1 VTAVRYPLDA
11 HRMGLDVGAR
21 RIGVALAHVDDG
33 RAAPLTTVQAQPPA
47 QALQHLQR
55 LIQKHRVVE
64 IVIGLPLTLRGE
76 HGPQAD
82 VIMQFA
88 EALRG
93 ITAVPLQFFD
103 ERLTS
108 AAAEQ
113 LLRESG
119 VKAEKR
125 KALVDQVAAA
135 IILQDYLDARQRTTA
150 SDHDGERRD
159 D

>member
-11 HRMGLDVGAR
+11 HRMGLDVGAK

-33 RAAPLTTVQAQPPA
+33 RASPLATVMAQPPA
-47 QALQHLQR
+47 QALQQLQR

-82 VIMQFA
+82 EIMRFA
-88 EALRG
+88 EGLR
-93 ITAVPLQFFD
+93 AVVDLPLQFFD

-113 LLRESG
+113 LMRDSG
-119 VKAEKR
+119 IRPEKR
-125 KALVDQVAAA
+125 KEMVDRVAAA
-135 IILQDYLDARQRTTA
+135 IILQDYLDARQRQ
-150 SDHDGERRD
+150 SSGPVGEQLD